1 MVKYIFKRLGFSLL
15 ALFILVTL
23 IFFIMQLI
31 PGYPIEK
38 GLNETNEDFL
48 KRLEALGLTK
58 PIIIQYFEYW
68 KDIFTSFDFGKF
80 FSQSTSVS
88 SEFLSGISFTMPI
101 AVAAFIIGISLG
113 MLLGSIAAVYRGK
126 WQDTIVNIFA
136 ILFLSVP
143 SFVIATFII
152 KIASSLGFSTTVG
165 IPGSEGYDIWQTI
178 GISLLPIISLIFT
191 LTPSITYY
199 TRNELV
205 DVLNQDYIKTALAK
219 GMTYRAVV
227 FKHGIK
233 NALIPI
239 ISISIPSFLIVI
251 GGTLVVERFFGIPGA
266 ADKLIEAIEKKEF
279 YYVMFNA
286 LFISSIYFLLQIFAD
301 FIYTIIDPRI
311 KLAQSN
317 EMSIYKKIKYFFNRE
332 KNVFDWKMIV
342 KKDSYFIVD
351 SNSELYKYIFDK
363 NLIEGDKIIFN
374 AGEIDNFDL
383 NATKDI
389 AILDSKL
396 YKIYF
401 SKDNSSIR
409 GN

>member
-1 MVKYIFKRLGFSLL
+1 MIKYIFKRLGFSIL

-38 GLNETNEDFL
+38 GLNETAEDFA

-58 PIIIQYFEYW
+58 PIIVQYFEYW
-68 KDIFTSFDFGKF
+68 KGIFTNFEFGKF

-88 SEFLSGISFTMPI
+88 SEFLTRVSFTMPI
-101 AVAAFIIGISLG
+101 AATAFVIGISLG

-165 IPGSEGYDIWQTI
+165 IPGSEGYDIWHTI
-178 GISLLPIISLIFT
+178 GISMLPILSLVFT

-266 ADKLIEAIEKKEF
+266 ADKLIESIEKKEF

-286 LFISSIYFLLQIFAD
+286 LFISSIYFLLQILAD

-311 KLAQSN
+311 KLAESN
-317 EMSIYKKIKYFFNRE
+317 EMSIYKKFKYFLFRE
-332 KNVFDWKMIV
+332 KNVYDWKSIV
-342 KKDSYFIVD
+342 KKDSYFIID
-351 SNSELYKYIFDK
+351 IDSELHKHIIEN
-363 NLIEGDKIIFN
+363 NLISGNKISFN
-374 AGEIDNFDL
+374 SSEIDNFDL
-383 NATKDI
+383 NATKDT
-389 AILDSKL
+389 AVLDNKL

-401 SKDNSSIR
+401 SRESI
-409 GN
+409 